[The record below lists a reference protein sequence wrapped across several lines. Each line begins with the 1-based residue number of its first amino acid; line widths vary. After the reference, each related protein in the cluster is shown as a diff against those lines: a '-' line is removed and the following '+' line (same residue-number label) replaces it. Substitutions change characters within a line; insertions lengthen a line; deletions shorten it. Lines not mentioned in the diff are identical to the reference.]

1 MILGRLER
9 YIWEQDTRLFNVAIV
24 VPVGVLLPLEREEKR
39 KACSTIHSRFQI
51 DKTTTLCAKRFI
63 LCLFNSLFIYLFIY
77 LFHSYSTGYSL
88 SHRRDSLQ
96 TLQETIGAT
105 FCYYYYYIFV
115 VSIERNV

>member
-63 LCLFNSLFIYLFIY
+63 LCLFNSLFIYLF
-77 LFHSYSTGYSL
+77 HSYSTGYSL